1 MEKENNAQSYRT
13 HRVGSVTTG
22 ISMVGFGVLL
32 LLHSLFGMISY
43 SVIFSLWPLILIGLG
58 VELLLSNLCTK
69 KIVYDKAAVF
79 LLIIMTL
86 FVMGMAVADVCMQ
99 TAEIYMMNCTIS

>member
-1 MEKENNAQSYRT
+1 MEKENNLQSSRT

-22 ISMVGFGVLL
+22 ISMVGLGVLL

-58 VELLLSNLCTK
+58 VELLLSNFWTQ

-79 LLIIMTL
+79 LLILMTL
-86 FVMGMAVADVCMQ
+86 FAMGMAVADICMQ
-99 TAEIYMMNCTIS
+99 TTEIYMMNGI

>member
-43 SVIFSLWPLILIGLG
+43 SIIFSLWPLILIGLG
-58 VELLLSNLCTK
+58 VELLLSNIWAK
-69 KIVYDKAAVF
+69 KIVYDKAAIF

-86 FVMGMAVADVCMQ
+86 FVMGMAVADICMQ
-99 TAEIYMMNCTIS
+99 TTEVYMLNGR

>member
-1 MEKENNAQSYRT
+1 MEKENNLQICRT

-32 LLHSLFGMISY
+32 LLHSLFGVISY
-43 SVIFSLWPLILIGLG
+43 NMIFALWPLILIGLG
-58 VELLLSNLCTK
+58 IELLLSNLLER

-79 LLIIMTL
+79 LLMIMT
-86 FVMGMAVADVCMQ
+86 FFAMGMAVADMCIQATQV
-99 TAEIYMMNCTIS
+99 YISNAV

>member
-1 MEKENNAQSYRT
+1 MEKENNSQTYRT

-43 SVIFSLWPLILIGLG
+43 SIIFSLWPLMLIGLG
-58 VELLLSNLCTK
+58 FELLLSNFLK
-69 KIVYDKAAVF
+69 RKIVYDKAAVF
-79 LLIIMTL
+79 LLIIMTF
-86 FVMGMAVADVCMQ
+86 FVMGMAVADICIQATEVYI
-99 TAEIYMMNCTIS
+99 ANGV